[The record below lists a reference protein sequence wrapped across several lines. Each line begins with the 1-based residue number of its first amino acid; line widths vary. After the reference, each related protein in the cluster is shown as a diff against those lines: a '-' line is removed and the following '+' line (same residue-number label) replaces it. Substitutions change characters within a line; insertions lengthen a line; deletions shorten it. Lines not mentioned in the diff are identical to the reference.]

1 MTLVSVYDINKNR
14 VGEIDLPDEIF
25 NVEVRPEILNFV
37 VKAHLAAKRVGTAC
51 VKTRSTIRGGGR
63 KPWRQKGTGRARVG
77 SIRSPLW
84 VGGAVVHGPQPRDYS
99 FKVNK
104 KIKKLA
110 MKMALSSK
118 VQNNKFI
125 VLDKLSLEKP
135 KTKEFVKI
143 KNALEVKKPLIV
155 LDKEDKNVFLSVRNI
170 PDTELM
176 LAKDVDVYNVLKY
189 DYLVITKDSI
199 ENLKQRLA

>member
-1 MTLVSVYDINKNR
+1 MTLVSVYDQNKNT

-37 VKAHLAAKRVGTAC
+37 VKAHLAAKRVGTAS
-51 VKTRSTIRGGGR
+51 VKTRSTIRGGGK

-84 VGGAVVHGPQPRDYS
+84 VGGAVVHGPHPRDYS

-104 KIKKLA
+104 KVKRLA
-110 MKMALSSK
+110 MKMALSAKLKSEK
-118 VQNNKFI
+118 LI
-125 VLDKLSLEKP
+125 VLDKLTVDKP
-135 KTKEFVKI
+135 KTKEFIKI

-155 LDKEDKNVFLSVRNI
+155 LDKEDKNILLSTRNV
-170 PDTELM
+170 PDTKL
-176 LAKDVDVYNVLKY
+176 LLDRDLNVYEVLKY
-189 DYLVITKDSI
+189 EYLVITKDSI